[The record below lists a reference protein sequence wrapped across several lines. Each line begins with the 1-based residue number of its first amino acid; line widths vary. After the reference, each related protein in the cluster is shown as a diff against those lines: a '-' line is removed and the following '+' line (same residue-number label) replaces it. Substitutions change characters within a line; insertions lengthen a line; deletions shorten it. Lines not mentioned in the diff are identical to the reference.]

1 MNVQVDDMTLKRQ
14 LEAKIAAIVRDRS
27 NGISTGNS
35 QWVLNR
41 YREKIM
47 ILNRRIAEKANQPKS
62 C

>member
-1 MNVQVDDMTLKRQ
+1 MTEKVDDVALKRQ
-14 LEAKIAAIVRDRS
+14 LEAKVASIVRDRG

-47 ILNRRIAEKANQPKS
+47 ILNRRIAEKTNQPKS